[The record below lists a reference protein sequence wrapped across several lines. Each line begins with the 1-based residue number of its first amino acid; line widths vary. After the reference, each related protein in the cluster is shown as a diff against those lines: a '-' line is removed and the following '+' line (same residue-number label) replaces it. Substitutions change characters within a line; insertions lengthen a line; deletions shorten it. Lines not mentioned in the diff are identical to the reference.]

1 MSEAPATI
9 TAFVRESNAIEG
21 IYRDPT
27 DDEISAH
34 LRLINLF
41 EVSATALGDFQAVV
55 APGLPIRERP
65 GMNVRVGNYIAP
77 EGGPNIVR
85 RLQAI
90 CKKANRNE
98 CPWKVHLA
106 FERLHPF
113 LDGNGRTGRALWA
126 WHMKALGQDPFALP
140 FLHRFYY
147 QTLEHDPCR

>member
-1 MSEAPATI
+1 MASLTDFI
-9 TAFVRESNAIEG
+9 RESNAIEG

-27 DDEISAH
+27 EAEIAAH
-34 LRLINLF
+34 FRLLNLF

-55 APGLPIRERP
+55 APQKPLRERV

-106 FERLHPF
+106 FERLHPY

-126 WHMKALGQDPFALP
+126 YMMHAKGHDPFALS
-140 FLHRFYY
+140 FLQRFYY
-147 QTLEHDPCR
+147 QTLERAPWR